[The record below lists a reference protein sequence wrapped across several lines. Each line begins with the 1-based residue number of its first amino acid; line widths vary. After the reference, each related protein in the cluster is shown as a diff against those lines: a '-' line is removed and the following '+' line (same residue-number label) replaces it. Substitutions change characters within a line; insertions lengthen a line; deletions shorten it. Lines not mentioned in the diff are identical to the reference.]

1 MKAAVF
7 VSGSGTNLEALLER
21 QSAGDLACEI
31 VCVVSDREQ
40 AYARIRARNHGVAQR
55 FYNPK
60 AYPSKKEYEQDIL
73 AWLKEQGVDLIILAG
88 YMRFIGCVLLEAYP
102 QAIVN
107 LHPAWLPEFPG
118 AHGIADAFHAGV
130 SQTGVTVH
138 YVDEGV
144 DTGPVIIQ
152 ERVPVLSGD
161 SLESLEARVHA
172 KEYDL
177 FYRGV
182 NKAVQELKER
192 KEKENQHEASFDQ
205 RI

>member
-31 VCVVSDREQ
+31 VCVVSDKEQ
-40 AYARIRARNHGVAQR
+40 AYARTRAQNHGVAER

-73 AWLKEQGVDLIILAG
+73 AWLKEQDAELIILAG
-88 YMRFIGCVLLEAYP
+88 YMRFIGPVLLEAYP

-152 ERVPVLSGD
+152 ERVPVLAGD

-177 FYRGV
+177 FYRGI
-182 NKAVQELKER
+182 NQAVQELKER
-192 KEKENQHEASFDQ
+192 KEKGESA
-205 RI
+205 